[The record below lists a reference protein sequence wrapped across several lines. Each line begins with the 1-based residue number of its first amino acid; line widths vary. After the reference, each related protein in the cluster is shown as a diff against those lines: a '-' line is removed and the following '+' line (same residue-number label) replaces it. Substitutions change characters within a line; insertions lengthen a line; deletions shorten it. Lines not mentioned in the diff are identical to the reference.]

1 MHLVQLNQYLRP
13 CKLKIMAKAEIPK
26 QINEELL
33 GDPMNT
39 ELNEQKMIRT
49 YPESVEN
56 LVFPHQTATNNHGDT
71 AWWQCHEAGKEQVQ
85 IRLRDK
91 RIITWKPPVNTLE
104 QPTFRDCLLYFHEH
118 YLIIKYKDK
127 HYQRLF
133 IFNIRTLQDEEIMIN
148 ALTIRVKVTGNELFL
163 AGFYSDEELIKI
175 TMHPDRLEKENID
188 EAYLHQR
195 NITFD

>member
-1 MHLVQLNQYLRP
+1 
-13 CKLKIMAKAEIPK
+13 MAKTEIPK

-33 GDPMNT
+33 EDPMNM
-39 ELNEQKMIRT
+39 ELSEQTMIRPH
-49 YPESVEN
+49 PESVEN
-56 LVFPHQTATNNHGDT
+56 TVFPHQTTTNNHGDT
-71 AWWQCHEAGKEQVQ
+71 AWWQCNEAGKEQVQ

-91 RIITWKPPVNTLE
+91 KILTWKPPVSTLE
-104 QPTFRDCLLYFHEH
+104 QPTFRGCLLYFYEN

-133 IFNIRTLQDEEIMIN
+133 IFNIHTLRNEEILID
-148 ALTIRVKVTGNELFL
+148 ALTIRVKIIGNELFL

-175 TMHPDRLEKENID
+175 TMHPDHIERENID
-188 EAYLHQR
+188 ETYLQQR